1 MLTSRSSRFC
11 QDLKYFKVFYQC
23 NYLSHIREIYAIR
36 ILGCCEAFFMT
47 NSEILKRIADGLGLR
62 IKKSN
67 IVGVGA
73 ILEIKDKK
81 GFTSRLSSYPQ
92 WIQIEIKIKNSFTI
106 AFNESEGL
114 KPLGLTDY
122 PCRLFVSG
130 LEDKEQIVEFAN
142 DVKALIREIDLKN
155 IESITLSKNQILADF
170 LPNRD
175 PLVMIDKLIEIVRHI
190 DKGPKIN
197 KEINDLPDNLKD
209 LYHLLE
215 KYSISDDLQRDGLI
229 DTMTTK
235 EAKYLIDLV
244 GDRIQDIND
253 YLASFADR
261 PLTENA
267 QQLGALAELVSEL
280 KNASQQQ
287 L

>member
-1 MLTSRSSRFC
+1 
-11 QDLKYFKVFYQC
+11 
-23 NYLSHIREIYAIR
+23 
-36 ILGCCEAFFMT
+36 MT

-81 GFTSRLSSYPQ
+81 GFTARLSSYPQ

-114 KPLGLTDY
+114 KPLRLTDY

-130 LEDKEQIVEFAN
+130 LEKKEQIVEFAN
-142 DVKALIREIDLKN
+142 DVKALIQEIDLKN
-155 IESITLSKNQILADF
+155 IESITLAENQILADF

-175 PLVMIDKLIEIVRHI
+175 PLVMIDKLIEIVGHI

-209 LYHLLE
+209 LYRLLE

-235 EAKYLIDLV
+235 EAKYLIDIV

-253 YLASFADR
+253 YLDSFADR

-280 KNASQQQ
+280 KNASQQSI
-287 L
+287 